1 MTLSDLTTK
10 HTITAWIAAL
20 WSGEY
25 DQVKYALH
33 TDNGFCVNGVLMDQM
48 TKIED
53 LDFEWLGLENS
64 SVESSDFQQYEI
76 GRDGRG
82 QAKNTLP
89 RKFARKVGMNR
100 IYKPEQFE
108 EAFDAALG
116 RNCPLEFEM
125 STTTSAFLMNLN
137 DKDNDVSFEEM
148 GHVLYQIGTDL
159 MDLDLPPKADIM
171 ALADEGSCTLNE
183 QALDE
188 QEGENWTDN
197 LSPLEKDFM
206 MGVDEYAPARM
217 T

>member
-1 MTLSDLTTK
+1 MTISDLTTK
-10 HTITAWIAAL
+10 HVITSWIAAL

-33 TDNGFCVNGVLMDQM
+33 TDNGFCVNGVLLDQM
-48 TKIED
+48 TKVED
-53 LDFEWLGLENS
+53 LDFEWIGLDDS

-76 GRDGRG
+76 GQDGRG

-89 RKFARKVGMNR
+89 RKFARNVGMNQ
-100 IYKPEQFE
+100 IYEPEEFE
-108 EAFDAALG
+108 EVFEAALG
-116 RNCPLEFEM
+116 RDYPLEFEM
-125 STTTSAFLMNLN
+125 GTTTSAFLMNLN

-148 GHVLYQIGTDL
+148 GHVLYKIGTDL
-159 MDLDLPPKADIM
+159 MDLDLPPKDEIK
-171 ALADEGSCTLNE
+171 ALADEGSCTL
-183 QALDE
+183 DE
-188 QEGENWTDN
+188 QEGEDWTDD